1 MKRLA
6 VAVAL
11 LALAGCGD
19 EVPGGGPAPG
29 PGPGQ
34 RACTEIGC
42 NDSVAV
48 DLDRVPRGARVT
60 LCVDGRCRPAQEPS
74 PQLYTVM
81 APLERGSGARVRVTV
96 TMRRGGR
103 TLARV
108 AKTFAV
114 RKDRPNG
121 PGCPPVCR
129 FVSAEFDAPSRTLR
143 ET

>member
-6 VAVAL
+6 VALAL
-11 LALAGCGD
+11 LPLAGCG
-19 EVPGGGPAPG
+19 EVPGGGPAPS
-29 PGPGQ
+29 PVPQ
-34 RACTEIGC
+34 ACTEIGC
-42 NDSVAV
+42 LDSVAV

-60 LCVDGRCRPAQEPS
+60 LCVDGRCQPAQESS
-74 PQLYTVM
+74 PQLDTVS
-81 APLERGSGARVRVTV
+81 APLGRGSGDRVRVTGTV
-96 TMRRGGR
+96 RRGGR
-103 TLARV
+103 TLARA

-129 FVSAEFDAPSRTLR
+129 FVNARFDVSSRTLQ